1 MTIFGKKTLL
11 LLGMLLAQ
19 QLAMLTAA
27 WAADPAPAVKPQKTF
42 DQCLMPGRLTFKDG
56 AKGCIENYPGLMTSS
71 AKSRYL
77 HPFWDLGTTRPKEQ
91 CPVAVSAPLFFN
103 YAATQTSAIQRCE
116 DKIKNSSYGGV
127 GCNCD
132 SVFSIAKTLTR
143 DQFEQYAK
151 DFLPTGSGRI
161 TGFSTTTVVADSAA
175 AMPNAVLA
183 QTPAASAQV
192 NSSQESRQQIEA
204 ERAQAQIKLEE
215 ERKRQ
220 EIAKAEETRRQQE
233 QQRLA
238 EERRQQEAAAKLAAE
253 REAARVA
260 AEGARQKE
268 LEVAALSAE
277 VARLREQLLKSQ
289 AQPATQAANR
299 KALVI
304 GNDQYKAVPKLVNAR
319 SDAKL
324 LADRL
329 QSFGYSVTLKYDL
342 TERDMKSTLRMFKS
356 QVSPGDEVAIFFAGH
371 GVQLGSANY
380 LLPVDVAGES
390 EDQIRD
396 EAIPLQRILDD
407 MTERKA
413 KLTLALV
420 DACRDNPFKTAGR
433 SIGSSTRG
441 LAPTSAATGQMVVY
455 SAGTGQQALDK
466 VGANDKTPNGL
477 FMRVF
482 AKEVDKSGVT
492 IDAIVRTV
500 RNEVARLARTVGHEQ
515 VPAIYD
521 QVEGEFYLKR

>member
-11 LLGMLLAQ
+11 LFGVLLAQ
-19 QLAMLTAA
+19 QFVTLTAA
-27 WAADPAPAVKPQKTF
+27 WAADPAAKPQKTF
-42 DQCLMPGRLTFKDG
+42 DQCLMNGRIMFKDG
-56 AKGCIENYPGLMTSS
+56 ARGCIENYPGLMTSAVAS
-71 AKSRYL
+71 WYAS
-77 HPFWDLGTTRPKEQ
+77 PQWDLGATRPNDR
-91 CPVAVSAPLFFN
+91 CPAVVGGPNIRGGSTE
-103 YAATQTSAIQRCE
+103 ATAIQVCE
-116 DKIKNSSYGGV
+116 DKIRALGTGGV
-127 GCNCD
+127 DCNCD

-143 DQFEQYAK
+143 DQFERYAK

-161 TGFSTTTVVADSAA
+161 TGFSTAASVADAS
-175 AMPNAVLA
+175 
-183 QTPAASAQV
+183 AASAQANV
-192 NSSQESRQQIEA
+192 NQDSSQKTEA
-204 ERAQAQIKLEE
+204 EQRLQAQTKLEE

-220 EIAKAEETRRQQE
+220 ELAKAEEARRQQE
-233 QQRLA
+233 QQLKLA
-238 EERRQQEAAAKLAAE
+238 EVRRQEEINAKLAAE
-253 REAARVA
+253 REA
-260 AEGARQKE
+260 ARQKE

-289 AQPATQAANR
+289 AQTASQASNR

-342 TERDMKSTLRMFKS
+342 NERDMKSTLRVFKS

-380 LLPVDVAGES
+380 LLPIDVAGES
-390 EDQIRD
+390 EDQIKD

-420 DACRDNPFKTAGR
+420 DACRDNPFKTTGR

-482 AKEVDKSGVT
+482 AKEIDKSGVT